1 MNSSSQMSILL
12 VNDHLSGG
20 IGRYVRSLYAELRLL
35 YSARR
40 SVHLLLQNVPRHA
53 AAKAWSNGDGNEIT
67 IQRRPWWEKQSG
79 YGTLYQLASRYYYP
93 RRIPCGY
100 ALYHVTS
107 QMMGQSVRHV
117 GPAVVTVHDLVAL
130 RYPGNHPWLST
141 QIRARHISA
150 LQRAA
155 AIIFPSEFSRQD
167 FLTRFPYPAQ
177 HAFVIPWGTGDPF
190 RPANRSNA
198 RAALGVSPNRPLLLH
213 VGSEEPRK
221 NVETLLRALPLV
233 AARVPEVLLIRVGAR
248 SHRAS
253 RLIRRLKLERHV
265 HYEHDV
271 SDEGLALWYAAADAL
286 VFPSLLEGFGLP
298 LLEALRCGCPVV
310 AANTSSIPEVTGDAA
325 VLVDDPLDPAELAAA
340 IARVL
345 EDTELREQLR
355 QRGLSRAAGFSWPLA
370 AERTAAVYE
379 HVLAGA

>member
-1 MNSSSQMSILL
+1 MSILL
-12 VNDHLSGG
+12 VNDHVSGG
-20 IGRYVRSLYAELRLL
+20 IGRYVRSLYAELRTV
-35 YSARR
+35 YAERR

-53 AAKAWSNGDGNEIT
+53 AAGAWSNGNANEIT

-93 RRIPCGY
+93 QRIPRGY
-100 ALYHVTS
+100 ELYHVTS

-141 QIRARHISA
+141 QIRKRHIAA

-155 AIIFPSEFSRQD
+155 AIIFPSEFSRHD
-167 FLTRFPYPAQ
+167 FLTRFSYPAQ
-177 HAFVIPWGTGDPF
+177 HTFVTPWGTGDPF
-190 RPANRSNA
+190 RPANRSSA
-198 RAALGVSPNRPLLLH
+198 RAALGVPPNRPLLLH

-233 AARVPEVLLIRVGAR
+233 AARVPEVLLIRVGGR
-248 SHRAS
+248 SHRAG
-253 RLIRRLKLERHV
+253 RLISRLKLERHV
-265 HYEHDV
+265 RYEPDV
-271 SDEGLALWYAAADAL
+271 SDATLALWYAAADAL

-325 VLVDDPLDPAELAAA
+325 ALVDDALDPEELAAA
-340 IARVL
+340 ITRVL
-345 EDTELREQLR
+345 EDPAWRDQLA
-355 QRGLSRAAGFSWPLA
+355 QRGLSRAAGFTWRLA

-379 HVLAGA
+379 HVLGMSPS